1 MKPMNENAPIAF
13 VDLKAQYQAHKPA
26 IDAAIQTVLDHGRYI
41 MGPEVAKLEA
51 ALADFTGAKHVLG
64 CSSGTDAIVMIM
76 MAEGVGP
83 GDAIFVPSFTF
94 TATAEAIL
102 LLGATPVFVDVDP
115 DDFNIDC
122 ADLEQRIQA
131 VKAAGKLIPRGI
143 LAVDLFGLP
152 VEYAKLAAVAA
163 KHGLMVWDDAAQSF
177 GGSLGDT
184 RVGALCRATAT
195 SFFPAKPL
203 GCYGDGGAVMTDDD
217 ELAEKM
223 LSIRAHGKGGAKY
236 DIVRVGLN
244 ARLDTIQAAVLLAK
258 LPHFAGEIER
268 REAVSRQY
276 DARLANVVKT
286 PARYQGRSSA
296 WAQYTIKVP
305 AEKRDAI
312 ASALKDL
319 GIPTA
324 VYYPLPMHLQTAYRA
339 FGEGEGSLPVSEA
352 LSGEVLSLP
361 MHPYL
366 EEPAVA
372 RIADAI
378 ARAVS
383 GKA

>member
-1 MKPMNENAPIAF
+1 MNENTPIAF

-26 IDAAIQTVLDHGRYI
+26 IDAAIQKVLDHGRFI
-41 MGPEVAKLEA
+41 MGPEVTELEA
-51 ALADFTGAKHVLG
+51 ALAAFTGAKHVLG

-76 MAEGVGP
+76 MAEGIGP

-122 ADLEQRIQA
+122 ADLEQRILA
-131 VKAAGKLIPRGI
+131 VKSAGKLVPRGI

-152 VEYAKLAAVAA
+152 VEYDKLNAVADR
-163 KHGLMVWDDAAQSF
+163 HGLTVWDDAAQSF
-177 GGSLGDT
+177 GGSVGNA
-184 RVGALCRATAT
+184 RVGTLCRATAT

-217 ELAEKM
+217 ELADRM
-223 LSIRAHGKGGAKY
+223 QSIRAHGKGGAKY

-268 REAVSRQY
+268 REAVSRHY
-276 DARLANVVKT
+276 DQRLANVVKT
-286 PARYQGRSSA
+286 PTRYQGRSSA

-305 AEKRDAI
+305 AGKRDAI
-312 ASALKDL
+312 AGTLKDI

-324 VYYPLPMHLQTAYRA
+324 VYYPLPMHLQTAYRT
-339 FGEGEGSLPVSEA
+339 FGEGEGSLPVSET

-361 MHPYL
+361 MHPFL
-366 EEPAVA
+366 EEPVVA
-372 RIADAI
+372 RIADAV

-383 GKA
+383 DGT